1 MVTYSSN
8 GTADGRTRTGTGLYS
23 PTDFKSVASTIPPH
37 RRSGVHS
44 KLLLI
49 LVEMD
54 FALGKIGAVIKKC
67 DPRESYSVVPI
78 TAWEVWGVSS
88 NLLESLEE
96 NGLK

>member
-1 MVTYSSN
+1 
-8 GTADGRTRTGTGLYS
+8 
-23 PTDFKSVASTIPPH
+23 
-37 RRSGVHS
+37 
-44 KLLLI
+44 
-49 LVEMD
+49 MD